1 MPFKNWQRSVSNNH
15 VKAEQQAMWLKKLQK
30 NPTFHDDYKIFI
42 HDIVVKGYAQRVPN
56 HQRVTGYEGKKW
68 FIPHHGIYHPQKP
81 GKICVVFDCSAKPK
95 GNSLNDQLMK
105 DPDLTNS
112 LLGVLSRFQQEC
124 IAVMADIKAIFHQV
138 KIPNYNCLF
147 LCFL

>member
-42 HDIVVKGYAQRVPN
+42 HDIVVKGYAQRVLN